1 MFSITQ
7 CSHMSDRI
15 HVPRCP
21 CFQLLNAHPCQSVPM
36 SLDVLVS
43 YYSMI
48 THVRVYPCPQTS
60 LFPITQCS
68 HMSECTNV
76 PRRTCVILLNAH
88 SCQKISMSPDVLVSY
103 YSMLTHVRVYQCPQ
117 TYLFYITQCLLM
129 SERIH
134 VPRCPCFLLLN
145 AHTCQ
150 SVSMSPDVLV
160 FYYSMLTH
168 VRAHPCP

>member
-1 MFSITQ
+1 MLTHVRSYPCPQPSLFTFTQ
-7 CSHMSDRI
+7 CSHMSERI

-48 THVRVYPCPQTS
+48 THVRVYPCPQT
-60 LFPITQCS
+60 
-68 HMSECTNV
+68 
-76 PRRTCVILLNAH
+76 
-88 SCQKISMSPDVLVSY
+88 
-103 YSMLTHVRVYQCPQ
+103 
-117 TYLFYITQCLLM
+117 YLFYITQCLLM

-150 SVSMSPDVLV
+150 RPDSERIHVPRCSCFLLLNAHPCQSIPMSLDVLV
-160 FYYSMLTH
+160 FYYPMLTH
-168 VRAHPCP
+168 LFFRIWCCH